1 MSLCAFVA
9 YFWRGFIN
17 PLKTMTAPENYD
29 TLSPTEAIALQQE
42 LRHRVQLTPLAQMP
56 KIVGGADISFNK
68 YSETIYAGIVLLS
81 FPEMQVLHREYV
93 VATAKFPYI
102 PGLLSF
108 REAPA
113 LLQVWEKLP
122 EKPDVLILDGHGQAH
137 PRRLGIASHFGVVA
151 NVPTLGCGKSILVG
165 KHEPLPEEAGSTVP
179 LIHKGEVVGT
189 VLRTKKKVNPVYI
202 SAGNL
207 MTLDDAV
214 NIVRQCVGKYRIPEP
229 TRQAHLW
236 VNEVRLRHSEK
247 SE

>member
-1 MSLCAFVA
+1 
-9 YFWRGFIN
+9 
-17 PLKTMTAPENYD
+17 MTAPENYD

-42 LRHRVQLTPLAQMP
+42 LRHRVQLTSLEKMP
-56 KIVGGADISFNK
+56 KTVGGADISFNK
-68 YSETIYAGIVLLS
+68 YSETIYAGIVVLS

-93 VATAKFPYI
+93 VATAKFPYV

-108 REAPA
+108 REVPA

-151 NVPTLGCGKSILVG
+151 GIPTLGCGKSILVG
-165 KHEPLPEEAGSTVP
+165 KHEPLPEEAGAAVP
-179 LIHKGEVVGT
+179 LLHKGEVVGT
-189 VLRTKKKVNPVYI
+189 VLRTKKKVNPVYV

-207 MTLDDAV
+207 LTLEDAV
-214 NIVRQCVGKYRIPEP
+214 NIIRQCVGKYRIPEP

-236 VNEVRLRHSEK
+236 VNEVRIQHGSAQMPAE
-247 SE
+247 EA